1 MSQASS
7 AETQISSVPFHIIAH
22 SSPLNSSVKNLITRG
37 NVKEFFTD
45 ELSGDECAIVW
56 NGTEEICVT
65 ADEAWDI
72 EAKAQAKQD
81 AYELR
86 CEIGY

>member
-1 MSQASS
+1 MIDQQLREFSKEVKRGFVEALGNESYF
-7 AETQISSVPFHIIAH
+7 P
-22 SSPLNSSVKNLITRG
+22 SPQVIR
-37 NVKEFFTD
+37 FFTD
-45 ELSGDECAIVW
+45 ELSGDECAIIW
-56 NGTEEICVT
+56 NGTEEICVS

-86 CEIGY
+86 CEIG

>member
-1 MSQASS
+1 MQDQQLKEFSQEVKRGFVEVLGDKSS
-7 AETQISSVPFHIIAH
+7 FSFLQV
-22 SSPLNSSVKNLITRG
+22 LR
-37 NVKEFFTD
+37 FFTD

-81 AYELR
+81 AYELQ
-86 CEIGY
+86 CEIG

>member
-1 MSQASS
+1 MSDQSLKEFSNQVKRGFVEALGDKSS
-7 AETQISSVPFHIIAH
+7 F
-22 SSPLNSSVKNLITRG
+22 SSPQVIR
-37 NVKEFFTD
+37 FFTD

-56 NGTEEICVT
+56 NGTEEICVS

-86 CEIGY
+86 CEIG

>member
-1 MSQASS
+1 MQ
-7 AETQISSVPFHIIAH
+7 V
-22 SSPLNSSVKNLITRG
+22 LR
-37 NVKEFFTD
+37 FFKD
-45 ELSGDECAIVW
+45 KLSGDECAIVW

-72 EAKAQAKQD
+72 EAKSQAKQD

-86 CEIGY
+86 CEIG

>member
-1 MSQASS
+1 MSRQLNNFERASFK
-7 AETQISSVPFHIIAH
+7 EFNEV
-22 SSPLNSSVKNLITRG
+22 VKNSFTFPRVIR
-37 NVKEFFTD
+37 FFTD

-86 CEIGY
+86 CEMGY

>member
-1 MSQASS
+1 MSRQLNDFERASFKEFN
-7 AETQISSVPFHIIAH
+7 ET
-22 SSPLNSSVKNLITRG
+22 LKNSFNFPRVIR
-37 NVKEFFTD
+37 FFTD

-72 EAKAQAKQD
+72 EAASQARQD

-86 CEIGY
+86 CERGW

>member
-1 MSQASS
+1 MLRQLNNFERASFKEFN
-7 AETQISSVPFHIIAH
+7 ET
-22 SSPLNSSVKNLITRG
+22 LKNSFNFPRVIR
-37 NVKEFFTD
+37 FFTD

-72 EAKAQAKQD
+72 EAQSQARHD
-81 AYELR
+81 EYTLM
-86 CEIGY
+86 CEVG